1 MGGIFL
7 RSILQRTLVVC
18 LLLALMVV
26 FPGEARVL
34 QRGMRGND
42 VYALQ
47 ELLMDLGYDLVLDG
61 VFGSET
67 ENLIKDIQAAV
78 GLASDGLVGDK
89 TIETLNHLKES
100 IVSHTVEQGDN
111 LTKLANRYDTT
122 VTNISSYN
130 GLQNP
135 DRLLPGQVLY
145 IPTDSVATIS
155 RSLGVRFRLEWPV
168 KGNISSGYGYR
179 VHPILKTR
187 HFHGGID
194 IAAAEGTPVK
204 AAASGKVIS
213 VGNRG
218 NYGLV
223 VVIEHSGGI
232 TTWYGHNSK
241 LLVRLGDNVKQGQTI
256 ALVGRTGLATGPH
269 LDFRI
274 KIGDQTVDPL
284 EWLPK

>member
-7 RSILQRTLVVC
+7 HSILQRTLVVC

-67 ENLIKDIQAAV
+67 ENLIKDIQTAV
-78 GLASDGLVGDK
+78 GLASDGLVGDR
-89 TIETLNHLKES
+89 TIETLNHLRES

-213 VGNRG
+213 VGNRA
-218 NYGLV
+218 NYGLA

-274 KIGDQTVDPL
+274 KIGNQTVDPL

>member
-1 MGGIFL
+1 M

-111 LTKLANRYDTT
+111 LTKLADRYDTT

-179 VHPILKTR
+179 VHPILKNR

-218 NYGLV
+218 NYGLA

>member
-1 MGGIFL
+1 M

-179 VHPILKTR
+179 VHPILKNR

-218 NYGLV
+218 NYGLA

>member
-1 MGGIFL
+1 M
-7 RSILQRTLVVC
+7 RSILKRTFVFC
-18 LLLALMVV
+18 LLLALIVV
-26 FPGEARVL
+26 LPGEARVL
-34 QRGMRGND
+34 QHGMRGND

-47 ELLMDLGYDLVLDG
+47 ELLMELGYDLVVDG

-67 ENLIKDIQAAV
+67 ESLIKGIQTAV
-78 GLASDGLVGDK
+78 GLAPDGLVGQK
-89 TIETLNHLKES
+89 TAETLNHLRKS
-100 IVSHTVEQGDN
+100 IVSHTVQQGDN

-145 IPTDSVATIS
+145 IPTDSVATLS
-155 RSLGVRFRLEWPV
+155 RSLDTRLRLQWPV
-168 KGNISSGYGYR
+168 QGRITSGYGYR
-179 VHPILKTR
+179 IHPILKTR

-194 IAAAEGTPVK
+194 IAAAEGTQVK

-218 NYGLV
+218 NYGLAV
-223 VVIEHSGGI
+223 VLEHTGGI

-241 LLVRLGDNVKQGQTI
+241 VLVRVGDSVKQGQTI

>member
-168 KGNISSGYGYR
+168 KANISSGYGYR
-179 VHPILKTR
+179 VHPILKNR

-218 NYGLV
+218 NYGLA

>member
-179 VHPILKTR
+179 VHPILKNR

-218 NYGLV
+218 NYGLA

>member
-1 MGGIFL
+1 M

-67 ENLIKDIQAAV
+67 ENLIKDIQTAV
-78 GLASDGLVGDK
+78 GLASDGLVGDR
-89 TIETLNHLKES
+89 TIETLNHLRES

-213 VGNRG
+213 MGNRG
-218 NYGLV
+218 NYGLA

-274 KIGDQTVDPL
+274 KIGNQTVDPL

>member
-67 ENLIKDIQAAV
+67 ENLIKDIQTAV
-78 GLASDGLVGDK
+78 GLASDGLVGDR
-89 TIETLNHLKES
+89 TIETLNHLRES

-213 VGNRG
+213 MGNRG
-218 NYGLV
+218 NYGLA

-274 KIGDQTVDPL
+274 KIGNQTVDPL

>member
-1 MGGIFL
+1 MH
-7 RSILQRTLVVC
+7 SILQRTLVVC

-179 VHPILKTR
+179 VHPILKNR

-213 VGNRG
+213 MGNRG
-218 NYGLV
+218 NYGLA

>member
-78 GLASDGLVGDK
+78 GLASDGLVGDR
-89 TIETLNHLKES
+89 TIETLNHLRES

-111 LTKLANRYDTT
+111 LTKLADRYDTT

-218 NYGLV
+218 NYGLA

>member
-67 ENLIKDIQAAV
+67 ENLIKDIQTAV
-78 GLASDGLVGDK
+78 GLASDGLVGDR
-89 TIETLNHLKES
+89 TIETLNHLRES

-213 VGNRG
+213 MGNRG
-218 NYGLV
+218 NYGLA

>member
-1 MGGIFL
+1 M

-168 KGNISSGYGYR
+168 KANISSGYGYR
-179 VHPILKTR
+179 VHPILKNR

-218 NYGLV
+218 NYGLA